1 MRTLVHSGLA
11 ALKYEFRRR
20 GSDSS
25 NACAPHVF
33 EQTYSCRWGGNHVKL
48 VQVVRATP

>member
-20 GSDSS
+20 G
-25 NACAPHVF
+25 
-33 EQTYSCRWGGNHVKL
+33 G
-48 VQVVRATP
+48 TPPTPVLHMPLSRPNLADGKGIT